1 MKQFFIY
8 SKNIERDSFVWNMI
22 GSLLFSFQ
30 SMFVLMVLTR
40 VAGIVEAGIF
50 SIAIANANLFLTVG
64 RYGMRYFQVS
74 DVNREYDFS
83 EYLLSRWITWAVMIM
98 MSVVYVGYTSCA
110 NEYSLYKSVVI
121 IAMCVYRSVD
131 VIEDVYCGLYQ
142 QKGRLD
148 VGAKMIATRMLIT
161 IIAYCL
167 SVVITGNQLVSL
179 LFTTCLTTILFV
191 TFLKITYPAQGDV
204 KQKVRFYKVLELLKV
219 CFPLFIGGFLSLYI
233 SNAQKY
239 AIDAQLSDELQA
251 YYGFI
256 AMPVVVINLLNG
268 LVFNPL
274 IHRIS
279 HLWNEKDLKGFRRL
293 ILRQCVIITLIT
305 LTCLVGAYVL
315 GVPVLSLLYGTDLSD
330 YKTELLILLVGGG
343 FLGVSGFLNAIITI
357 IRYQKSIVIGYSI
370 VALLALILSN
380 PIVAGYGI
388 MGASILYT
396 VLMASLCVC
405 FMVLLL
411 IGLKKAQRS
420 GI

>member
-1 MKQFFIY
+1 MKQFFIQ
-8 SKNIERDSFVWNMI
+8 SKNIEKDSFLWNMI

-74 DVNREYDFS
+74 DVSKEYDFS
-83 EYLLSRWITWAVMIM
+83 EYLLSRWITWSIMII
-98 MSVVYVGYTSCA
+98 MSIGYVWYTSCT
-110 NEYSLYKSVVI
+110 NDYSLYKSMVI
-121 IAMCVYRSVD
+121 IVMCVYRSVD

-148 VGAKMIATRMLIT
+148 VGAKMVAVRMLIT
-161 IIAYCL
+161 IVAYCI
-167 SVVITGNQLVSL
+167 SIVIIGNQLIAL
-179 LFTTCLTTILFV
+179 IFTTCLTTALFV
-191 TFLKITYPAQGDV
+191 MFLKMTYPTQGDI
-204 KQKVRFYKVLELLKV
+204 KGKIRFDKVLELLKV

-274 IHRIS
+274 IHKIS
-279 HLWNEKDLKGFRRL
+279 LLWDERRL
-293 ILRQCVIITLIT
+293 GEFKKMIWRQCGIIACIT
-305 LTCLVGAYVL
+305 FICLAGAYVL
-315 GVPVLSLLYGTDLSD
+315 GVPVLSVLYSTDLSD
-330 YKTELLILLVGGG
+330 YKLELLILLVGGG

-357 IRYQKSIVIGYSI
+357 IRYQKSIVVGYAI
-370 VALLALILSN
+370 VALLAFVLSN
-380 PIVAGYGI
+380 KVVAAYGI
-388 MGASILYT
+388 MGAAVLYT
-396 VLMASLCVC
+396 VLMAGLCVC
-405 FMVLLL
+405 FTMLLMV
-411 IGLKKAQRS
+411 GYSKNKKLA
-420 GI
+420 